1 MQLFSQLYSALDETT
16 KTNVKLDV
24 LVEYLKAAAPEDQIW
39 AISFLIGRKPRQTVP
54 TRRLKEWAAELAA
67 IPSWLF
73 EASYEVVGDLA
84 ETITLLLPH
93 NSPTSNLPL
102 HVWVQQHLLPL
113 SQKDDVSQRAEM
125 MAAWQQMDKVQRL
138 VWNKLITGGFRIGVS
153 KKLVIRALARFSGV
167 AEAVIAHRLMG
178 NWTPTLSYYHLLFSE
193 DTQDAD
199 ISRPYPFY
207 LAYPLDEDVDK
218 LGDVSQWQAEWKW
231 DGIRA
236 QLIKRQNRVYLWSRG
251 EELINEKFPEIG
263 TTGNSLPN
271 GTVIDGELLPWKG
284 DRPLGFSE
292 LQRRIGRKS
301 VGRKI
306 LETIPVILIAYDLLE
321 MDHVDVRQK
330 PLCWRVEALARLL
343 ADLPELQIRPS
354 PIVRAQSWA
363 ELAQAKAEARQR
375 GVEGLMLKKSASAY
389 GVGRHRGDWW
399 KWKIDPLTV
408 DAVLIYAQGGHG
420 RRSGLYTDYTFAVW
434 HQDKLVPFA
443 KAYSGLSDDEIRQI
457 DRFIRTHTLER
468 FGPVRSV
475 KPELVFEIAFEDIR
489 KSPRHKSGV
498 AVRFPR
504 ISRWRTDKKI
514 EDADSLDTIMAQCHN
529 SIKAPVQRGEESE

>member
-1 MQLFSQLYSALDETT
+1 
-16 KTNVKLDV
+16 
-24 LVEYLKAAAPEDQIW
+24 
-39 AISFLIGRKPRQTVP
+39 
-54 TRRLKEWAAELAA
+54 
-67 IPSWLF
+67 
-73 EASYEVVGDLA
+73 
-84 ETITLLLPH
+84 
-93 NSPTSNLPL
+93 
-102 HVWVQQHLLPL
+102 
-113 SQKDDVSQRAEM
+113 M
-125 MAAWQQMDKVQRL
+125 MAAWQQMDKIQRL

-153 KKLVIRALARFSGV
+153 KKLVIRALARFSGI
-167 AEAVIAHRLMG
+167 AETVIAHRLMG
-178 NWTPTLSYYHLLFSE
+178 NWTPTLSVYQQLFSK

-207 LAYPLDEDVDK
+207 LAYPLNEEVDK
-218 LGDVSQWQAEWKW
+218 LGDVTQWQAEWKW

-236 QLIKRQNRVYLWSRG
+236 QLIKRQNQVYLWSRG
-251 EELINEKFPEIG
+251 EELITEKFPEISA
-263 TTGNSLPN
+263 TGNGLPN
-271 GTVIDGELLPWKG
+271 GTVIDGEILPWKG
-284 DRPLGFSE
+284 DRPLDFSE

-301 VGRKI
+301 IGRKI

-330 PLCWRVEALARLL
+330 SLCWRVEALARLL
-343 ADLPELQIRPS
+343 ADLPELPIRPS
-354 PIVRAQSWA
+354 PIIRIQSWA

-389 GVGRHRGDWW
+389 GVGRQRGNWW
-399 KWKIDPLTV
+399 KWKVAPLTV

-434 HQDKLVPFA
+434 HNDKLVPFA
-443 KAYSGLSDDEIRQI
+443 KAYSGLSDDEIRQV

-468 FGPVRSV
+468 FGPVRAV

-504 ISRWRTDKKI
+504 IARWRADKKI
-514 EDADSLDTIMAQCHN
+514 EDADSLETIMAQCHN
-529 SIKAPVQRGEESE
+529 SIKSPVQRGDESE